1 MTGTYCI
8 MHDKDQDTLKEQSWT
23 ALDQPM
29 LGKVLKDQD
38 TLIEQS
44 PWYEILQQNS
54 HIDLNS
60 LNSAMNIINSQ

>member
-1 MTGTYCI
+1 
-8 MHDKDQDTLKEQSWT
+8 
-23 ALDQPM
+23 M

-54 HIDLNS
+54 HTDLNA
-60 LNSAMNIINSQ
+60 LDSAMNIINSQQILRKRGRGRGS